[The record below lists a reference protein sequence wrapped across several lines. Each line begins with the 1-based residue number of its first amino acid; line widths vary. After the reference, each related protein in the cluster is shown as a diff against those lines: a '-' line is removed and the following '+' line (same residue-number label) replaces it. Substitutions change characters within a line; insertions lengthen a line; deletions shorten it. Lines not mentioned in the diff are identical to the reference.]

1 MGKRSTALILLV
13 DEEKGTPTRS
23 CGSWRWAMNWFY
35 SPSWE
40 ITGSTFTGGLPP
52 PYRRRVQDL
61 QLVHRNSSTE
71 PTSQQPDRGASR
83 TKQIATVRRI
93 RPRSAGR
100 SRKSTASPQDS
111 LESASSA
118 RTSKQTGN
126 CNVRQCARQKSPG
139 RCRGLSS
146 REMKKSVTR
155 RDRGAVAAE
164 AVVHP

>member
-23 CGSWRWAMNWFY
+23 CGLWRWEMSWFY

-100 SRKSTASPQDS
+100 SRKSTVSPQDS

-118 RTSKQTGN
+118 RTSNKPATVMLGS
-126 CNVRQCARQKSPG
+126 VLGKKSPG